1 MLMAGVDEAGRGSV
15 IGPLVIAGVSVEEN
29 DLPKLADIGVK
40 DSKLLSPQKRE
51 TLATQIRKLAL
62 NCHVVF
68 LSPVEIDRVVE
79 TGKKLHRLNR
89 FEAQAMARVIA
100 ILKPDVAYVDASDVI
115 ADRFGEHIAENLDF
129 TLKIVS
135 EHKAD
140 ITYPIVS
147 AASIIAKVERDRAIS
162 SLQKKHG
169 NLGCGYPSDSNTIN
183 FLGDWIRKFGSYP
196 DFVRKSWKTSKRVMM
211 ESDSR
216 QKKLQ

>member
-68 LSPVEIDRVVE
+68 LSPVEIDHVVE
-79 TGKKLHRLNR
+79 TGKRLHRLNR

-147 AASIIAKVERDRAIS
+147 AASIIAKVERDREIS
-162 SLQKKHG
+162 RLQQKHG
-169 NLGCGYPSDSNTIN
+169 NLGCGYPSDSKTIN
-183 FLGDWIRKFGSYP
+183 FLRDWIRKFGFYP
-196 DFVRKSWKTSKRVMM
+196 DFVRKSWKTSKRVML

>member
-1 MLMAGVDEAGRGSV
+1 MLVSGVDEAGRGSV
-15 IGPLVIAGVSVEEN
+15 IGPLVIAGVSLEEN
-29 DLPKLADIGVK
+29 DLPKLVDLGVK

-51 TLATQIRKLAL
+51 TLAKQIRELAL
-62 NCHVVF
+62 NCHVVS
-68 LSPVEIDRVVE
+68 LSPVEIDQVVE
-79 TGKKLHRLNR
+79 TGKRLHRLNR
-89 FEAQAMARVIA
+89 FEAQAMARVIT
-100 ILKPDVAYVDASDVI
+100 ILKPEVVYVDAADVL

-129 TLKIVS
+129 KLKIVS

-147 AASIIAKVERDRAIS
+147 AASIIAKVERDMEIS
-162 SLQKKHG
+162 VLQKKHG
-169 NLGCGYPSDSNTIN
+169 NMGCGYPSDSKTIK

-196 DFVRKSWKTSKRVMM
+196 DFVRKSWKTSKRVKR